1 MISLPS
7 SLATFPAR
15 SSTGPARRATT
26 LDRDFDRPNNRQP
39 RLAAEFPQRT
49 PARPA
54 ALLTVTLLLITV
66 GLSAPARAA
75 DDSRDDVEE
84 SWSVIYMSGQRVGYG
99 RSSVRKEQRGRQ
111 TVYLAA
117 HEEHITMRR
126 FGQEIKMISRTK
138 TEETEDG
145 HLLRYTFDMENPPAQ
160 PTRNVGTIDGTSL
173 KIETTIAG
181 RTSERILKWN
191 DSIRSPM
198 YQDRLLREQPLK
210 PGDSRSLRVFMPEV
224 ANIADIRLQA
234 DDYREVKLHDG
245 TLKKL
250 LKVRMSQSILPGIE
264 MRAYLNE
271 EGESER
277 VEAGLLGMVT
287 WTVPKEVALQE
298 IAGAELDVTVNTL
311 IQVKNPPADV
321 HRQNSAVY
329 RIKTPGRNP
338 FEFLPGSDVQ
348 KVTKVS
354 DDTADI
360 SLTARRPERQT
371 HSTEKPPEDF
381 LSATDYLQVNDS
393 RVQDHA
399 RRAAVG
405 STDPATIAIRMEE
418 YVQKNLKKKN
428 FSTALASAAEV
439 ARNLEGDC
447 TEHACLLA
455 AMLRA
460 KKVPSRVAVGLVY
473 AEPYAAFAGHMW
485 TEAWLGG
492 KWVPLDATLG
502 KGGIGV
508 GHIKLA
514 DSGLSNDGPAPV
526 LSFLPLMNVLEN
538 VDIEC
543 VSISRE
549 R

>member
-1 MISLPS
+1 MIRLPS
-7 SLATFPAR
+7 SPAAF
-15 SSTGPARRATT
+15 SARLSANRPRRMAR
-26 LDRDFDRPNNRQP
+26 LDRDSGGRNNRQP
-39 RLAAEFPQRT
+39 GM
-49 PARPA
+49 ARCLMA
-54 ALLTVTLLLITV
+54 ALLLLAV
-66 GLSAPARAA
+66 GLPSSSRAA
-75 DDSRDDVEE
+75 DESKDDVEE

-99 RSSVRKEQRGRQ
+99 RSTVRKEQRDRQ
-111 TVYLAA
+111 TIYLAT
-117 HEEHITMRR
+117 HEEHMTMRR
-126 FGQEIKMISRTK
+126 FGEDIKIIARTK
-138 TEETEDG
+138 TEETADG

-160 PTRNVGTIDGTSL
+160 STRSVGTIDGTSL

-181 RTSERILKWN
+181 RTSERVLKWN

-198 YQDRLLREQPLK
+198 YQERMQREQPLK
-210 PGDSRSLRVFMPEV
+210 PGDSRSLRIFSPEV
-224 ANIADIRLQA
+224 TNIVDVRLQA
-234 DDYREVKLHDG
+234 DDYREVKLPDG
-245 TLKKL
+245 TLTKL
-250 LKVRMSQSILPGIE
+250 LKVRVSQSILPGFE
-264 MRAYLNE
+264 SRAYLNE
-271 EGESER
+271 DGETLLAELD
-277 VEAGLLGMVT
+277 LLGMVM
-287 WTVPKEVALQE
+287 WTVPKEVALQK

-338 FEFLPGSDVQ
+338 FEFLPKSDIQ
-348 KVTKVS
+348 RVTKVS

-360 SLTARRPERQT
+360 SLTAHRPERQT
-371 HSTEKPPEDF
+371 RSTEKPTEDF
-381 LSATDYLQVNDS
+381 LSPTDYLQVNDS

-399 RRAAVG
+399 RRAAAG
-405 STDPATIAIRMEE
+405 NTDPGTIAIRMEE

-439 ARNLEGDC
+439 AKNMEGDC

-460 KKVPSRVAVGLVY
+460 KNIPSRVAVGLVY

-492 KWVPLDATLG
+492 QWVPLDATLG

-514 DSGLSNDGPAPV
+514 DSDLSNDGPAPV
-526 LSFLPLMNVLEN
+526 LSFLPLMNVLED
-538 VDIEC
+538 VELEC
-543 VSISRE
+543 VSISR
-549 R
+549 

>member
-1 MISLPS
+1 MISLQS
-7 SLATFPAR
+7 SLASRSDRSIAR
-15 SSTGPARRATT
+15 HNQRAAT
-26 LDRDFDRPNNRQP
+26 LDPDLCVPHNRHSLLSTEAAHLVKCLAIAFLLSCGVLP
-39 RLAAEFPQRT
+39 TRLSAAEGSDP
-49 PARPA
+49 
-54 ALLTVTLLLITV
+54 
-66 GLSAPARAA
+66 
-75 DDSRDDVEE
+75 DVEE

-99 RSSVRKEQRGRQ
+99 RSTVRKEQRDRQ
-111 TVYLAA
+111 TIYLNA

-145 HLLRYTFDMENPPAQ
+145 HLLTYTYEMENPPAQ
-160 PTRNVGTIDGTSL
+160 STRSVGTINGTSL
-173 KIETTIAG
+173 QIETMIAG
-181 RTSERILKWN
+181 RTSTRTLKWN

-210 PGDSRSLRVFMPEV
+210 PGDSRSLRVFMPEL
-224 ANIADIRLQA
+224 ANVADIRLQA

-245 TLKKL
+245 SLKKL
-250 LKVRMSQSILPGIE
+250 LKVRMSQSVLPGIE
-264 MRAYLNE
+264 MRAYLND
-271 EGESER
+271 EGESVR
-277 VEAGLLGMVT
+277 VEAGLLDMVT
-287 WTVPKEVALQE
+287 WIVPKEVALQE

-338 FEFLPGSDVQ
+338 FEFLPKSDIQ
-348 KVTKVS
+348 QVTRIS

-360 SLTARRPERQT
+360 TLRSQRPERQT
-371 HSTEKPPEDF
+371 TSTVKAPENFLGATDF
-381 LSATDYLQVNDS
+381 LQINDA
-393 RVQDHA
+393 RVQNHA
-399 RRAAVG
+399 RRAAAG
-405 STDPATIAIRMEE
+405 STDPVTIAIRMED
-418 YVQKNLKKKN
+418 YVQKNLKQKN

-439 ARNLEGDC
+439 AKNMEGDC

-473 AEPYAAFAGHMW
+473 AERYAAFAGHMW
-485 TEAWLGG
+485 TEAWLDGQ
-492 KWVPLDATLG
+492 WVPLDATLG

-514 DSGLSNDGPAPV
+514 DSDLSNEGPAPV
-526 LSFLPLMNVLEN
+526 LSFLPLMNVLED
-538 VDIEC
+538 VSIEC
-543 VSISRE
+543 VSISR
-549 R
+549 

>member
-1 MISLPS
+1 MATLLLVAVGLPS
-7 SLATFPAR
+7 S
-15 SSTGPARRATT
+15 
-26 LDRDFDRPNNRQP
+26 
-39 RLAAEFPQRT
+39 
-49 PARPA
+49 
-54 ALLTVTLLLITV
+54 
-66 GLSAPARAA
+66 ARAA
-75 DDSRDDVEE
+75 DESKDDVEE

-99 RSSVRKEQRGRQ
+99 RSTVRKEQRDRQ
-111 TVYLAA
+111 TIYHAA
-117 HEEHITMRR
+117 HEEHVTMRR
-126 FGQEIKMISRTK
+126 FGQEIKIISRTK

-160 PTRNVGTIDGTSL
+160 STRSVGTIDATSL

-181 RTSERILKWN
+181 RTSERVLKWN

-198 YQDRLLREQPLK
+198 YQDRLLRESPLK

-245 TLKKL
+245 SLKKL
-250 LKVRMSQSILPGIE
+250 LKVRMSQSILPGVE

-277 VEAGLLGMVT
+277 VEAGLLDMVT

-338 FEFLPGSDVQ
+338 FEFLPKSDIQ

-354 DDTADI
+354 DDSADI
-360 SLTARRPERQT
+360 ALTAHRPERQT
-371 HSTEKPPEDF
+371 RSTEKPTEDF
-381 LSATDYLQVNDS
+381 LSPTDYLQVNDS

-405 STDPATIAIRMEE
+405 STDPGTIAIRMEE

-439 ARNLEGDC
+439 AKNMEGDC

-460 KKVPSRVAVGLVY
+460 KNIPSRVAVGLVY

-492 KWVPLDATLG
+492 QWVPLDATLG

-514 DSGLSNDGPAPV
+514 DSDLSNDGPAPV
-526 LSFLPLMNVLEN
+526 LSFLPLMNVLED
-538 VDIEC
+538 VELEC
-543 VSISRE
+543 VSISR
-549 R
+549 

>member
-1 MISLPS
+1 VVVALL
-7 SLATFPAR
+7 LAT
-15 SSTGPARRATT
+15 
-26 LDRDFDRPNNRQP
+26 
-39 RLAAEFPQRT
+39 
-49 PARPA
+49 
-54 ALLTVTLLLITV
+54 I
-66 GLSAPARAA
+66 GLSSQASAA
-75 DDSRDDVEE
+75 DDSTPDVEE
-84 SWSVIYMSGQRVGYG
+84 SWSVIYMGGQRVGYG
-99 RSSVRKEQRGRQ
+99 RSQVRKERRDGK
-111 TVYLAA
+111 TIYLAA
-117 HEEHITMRR
+117 HEEHVTMRR

-145 HLLRYTFDMENPPAQ
+145 ELLRYTFEMENPPAES
-160 PTRNVGTIDGTSL
+160 TRSVGTIDGKRL
-173 KIETTIAG
+173 RIDTTIAG
-181 RTSERILKWN
+181 RQNTRYLGWS
-191 DSIRSPM
+191 DTVRSPM
-198 YQDRLLREQPLK
+198 YQDRLLRQSPLK
-210 PGDSRSLRVFMPEV
+210 PGQSRNLSVFMPEV
-224 ANIADIRLQA
+224 ANVARIRLQA
-234 DDYREVKLHDG
+234 DDYHEVEMHDG
-245 TLKKL
+245 SMKRL

-277 VEAGLLGMVT
+277 VEAGLLDMVT
-287 WTVPKEVALQE
+287 WTVPKEVALQK

-311 IQVKNPPADV
+311 IEVRNPPADV

-338 FEFLPGSDVQ
+338 FEFLPKSDIQ

-360 SLTARRPERQT
+360 ALTAHRPERQSR
-371 HSTEKPPEDF
+371 STEKPTADF
-381 LSATDYLQVNDS
+381 LSATDYLQVDDS

-399 RRAAVG
+399 RRAAAG
-405 STDPATIAIRMEE
+405 SSDPGTIAIRMEE
-418 YVQKNLKKKN
+418 YVQENLKKKN

-439 ARNLEGDC
+439 AKNMEGDC

-514 DSGLSNDGPAPV
+514 DSDLSNDGPAPV
-526 LSFLPLMNVLEN
+526 LSFLPLMNVLED
-538 VDIEC
+538 VEIEC
-543 VSISRE
+543 VSISR
-549 R
+549 